1 MLQTFPPN
9 LYLTIKTMKKLQKE
23 YLGMLEEFIA
33 FKTVSTDSSFQADIN
48 KAVAWLTNLFK
59 KNGFKVRQI
68 KGKNHNPIIIAKYEA
83 DPKLR
88 TILVYGHYDV
98 QPADKSDG
106 WISDPFVL
114 TKRKDR
120 YIARGAVDN
129 KGQILAHI
137 VSVFSAIKAKTLSS
151 NVIFMIEGNEES
163 GNPSLSKI
171 IKENKKLLECDLV
184 IISDGEMRGTSPTLD
199 VSFRGGG
206 NMRIVYQTHSN
217 DRHSGLFGG
226 MVPNPALELSKM
238 LSKIKINNEI
248 TFGGLKQNIEISG
261 INSGYTGNGFK
272 NIIPG
277 KAEARLNIRT
287 VHPQVSKYVMKEV
300 EEFIRRETPSFVKL
314 LIETEV
320 HCEPIFLDT
329 DHEEISPIKKLLSEI
344 HGQEIIHQHVGGSIP
359 VVSDFKNILKKPMT
373 LIPLC
378 NDDCNM
384 HGVDENFSEYH
395 MKKALEFTSTLWRK
409 CYY

>member
-1 MLQTFPPN
+1 
-9 LYLTIKTMKKLQKE
+9 MKKIQDE
-23 YLGMLEEFIA
+23 YLRMLEEFIT
-33 FKTVSTDSSFQADIN
+33 FKTVSTDYSFQEDIK
-48 KAVAWLTNLFK
+48 KAVIWLVRQFK
-59 KNGFKVRQI
+59 RNEFKVNI
-68 KGKNHNPIIIAKYEA
+68 ISGKNHNPVIIAKYNY
-83 DPKLR
+83 DPKLK

-106 WISDPFVL
+106 WKSDPFTL
-114 TKRKDR
+114 TKKKGR
-120 YIARGAVDN
+120 YIGRGAVDN
-129 KGQILAHI
+129 KGQILAHMAG
-137 VSVFSAIKAKTLSS
+137 VFSAIRTDKLSS
-151 NVIFMIEGNEES
+151 NVTFIIEGNEES
-163 GNPSLSKI
+163 GNPFLSQI
-171 IKENKKLLECDLV
+171 IKENKKLLDCDLV

-206 NMRIVYQTHSN
+206 NMRIVYQTHTN

-248 TFGGLKQNIEISG
+248 TFGEWRQTIEVSGL
-261 INSGYTGNGFK
+261 NSGYTGSGFK

-287 VHPQVSKYVMKEV
+287 VYPQVSKYIMKEV

-314 LIETEV
+314 LIEFEA
-320 HCEPIFLDT
+320 HCDPICLDT
-329 DHEEISPIKKLLSEI
+329 EHKEIGHIKKLLSEI
-344 HGQEIIHQHVGGSIP
+344 HGKEVIQQHVGGSIP
-359 VVSDFKNILKKPMT
+359 VVSDFRAVLNKPMA

-384 HGVDENFSEYH
+384 HGVDENFSDYH
-395 MKKALEFTSTLWRK
+395 MKKALEFMKALWVK
-409 CYY
+409 